1 LLLNGHVLCSCVG
14 ECTDPA
20 HLTITAEFTVN
31 DAITTELQVERAEGH
46 EHTNNHNVIEL
57 AVFRHNIDTTFTL
70 GRPGM
75 VCHV

>member
-75 VCHV
+75 VCCV